1 MENNN
6 ELKEIDMKN
15 RTYYYFDNII
25 NINDLDADHIL
36 LD

>member
-25 NINDLDADHIL
+25 NINDLDTDHIL

>member
-15 RTYYYFDNII
+15 RTYYYFDNTI
-25 NINDLDADHIL
+25 NINDLDTDHIL

>member
-6 ELKEIDMKN
+6 ELKETDMKN
-15 RTYYYFDNII
+15 RTYYFDNII
-25 NINDLDADHIL
+25 NINNLDTDHIL